1 MSEIIIST
9 GGIKEN
15 YKVLDVIFAASQKK
29 FGGKGIF
36 KRGLEF
42 MTDGDYNELLNEVY
56 VSSTE
61 LIKTKA
67 KKIGANAII
76 NCKFDLEQ
84 LTVTEQGMMSKGE
97 ALRIQV
103 FVTGTAVQFL

>member
-9 GGIKEN
+9 GDIKEE
-15 YKVLDVIFAASQKK
+15 YQVLDVIFAASQQK

-36 KRGLEF
+36 KRGLDL
-42 MTDGDYNELLNEVY
+42 MTDDEYNKLLDQVY
-56 VSSTE
+56 ISSTN
-61 LIKTKA
+61 LIREKA
-67 KKIGANAII
+67 SKIGASAII

-84 LTVTEQGMMSKGE
+84 LTLTESGIMSQGQ

-103 FVTGTAVQFL
+103 FVTGTAVKFI